1 MWIKCL
7 AEGQKVPGIDGN
19 CKHLVNITMILT
31 WNPRGHQVQ
40 NVELFIVGFSTRVG
54 FATTGFELQVIL
66 FCDFAPCDCQAQSS
80 Q

>member
-19 CKHLVNITMILT
+19 CKHLVNITMMSHGIGSIKLK
-31 WNPRGHQVQ
+31 

-54 FATTGFELQVIL
+54 FLRLVL
-66 FCDFAPCDCQAQSS
+66 NYK
-80 Q
+80 